1 MQKLEVHLKNPEDKK
16 AMNAVQET
24 KGGEWS
30 VMNRSNPSPNKS
42 NVPVQVV
49 ASTTVSVA
57 NSFGVLMNEYEE
69 DSGKNWQQTSLEA
82 EQKSGQLPGDGKQ
95 QNLPKHTTVSA
106 NVSKDIVLIDGKSV
120 SQAGQNSS
128 PSSGKHPV
136 SSSSKRDQGR
146 AKGQATDRGVF
157 STSQAAGTLKATGKS
172 VQNAKAGGS
181 SKNTGD
187 KKAMNAVQ
195 ETKGGEWSVMN
206 RSNPSPNKSNV
217 PVQVVASTTVSVA
230 NSFGVLMNE
239 YEEDSGK
246 NWQQTSLEAEQ
257 KSGQLPGDGK
267 QQNLPKHTAVSA
279 NVSKDI
285 VLVDGKSVSQAGQNS
300 SPSSGKHPV
309 SSSSKRDQG
318 RGIGRM
324 MICNRRKI

>member
-1 MQKLEVHLKNPEDKK
+1 MDATGDRSSMEKDNAEGNNLHVEYGVNTTVAADRVEKEASVSKNWRIVPSSAAILNGSNATYGTAGLKNSIVMP
-16 AMNAVQET
+16 QEIRT
-24 KGGEWS
+24 DANGG
-30 VMNRSNPSPNKS
+30 VT
-42 NVPVQVV
+42 VPVAAALNIVV
-49 ASTTVSVA
+49 KDLKAATGPVFDRGSA
-57 NSFGVLMNEYEE
+57 GVCKGP
-69 DSGKNWQQTSLEA
+69 D
-82 EQKSGQLPGDGKQ
+82 
-95 QNLPKHTTVSA
+95 
-106 NVSKDIVLIDGKSV
+106 
-120 SQAGQNSS
+120 AGQKFAEA
-128 PSSGKHPV
+128 GH
-136 SSSSKRDQGR
+136 QI

-187 KKAMNAVQ
+187 KKAVNAVQ

-206 RSNPSPNKSNV
+206 RSNPSPNKSKV
-217 PVQVVASTTVSVA
+217 PVQVVALKTVSVA
-230 NSFGVLMNE
+230 SSFGILMNE

-246 NWQQTSLEAEQ
+246 NWQQASLEAEQ
-257 KSGQLPGDGK
+257 KSRQLPGDGK

-318 RGIGRM
+318 RGNLTKDLIVREELT
-324 MICNRRKI
+324 